1 MTDRERVMADLTAKA
16 TPGGCHKEYVPPA
29 QLVMA
34 DLAAKATGL
43 DKYHLYGLAAE
54 GQIPHYRAGR
64 AVRFSIP
71 ELLEWMKKNAEAKAN
86 GNGKANS

>member
-1 MTDRERVMADLTAKA
+1 MTDTK
-16 TPGGCHKEYVPPA
+16 
-29 QLVMA
+29 LVMA

-43 DKYHLYGLAAE
+43 DKYYIYRLAAT
-54 GQIPHYRAGR
+54 GQIPHFRSGR

-86 GNGKANS
+86 GSANATVEMVTGTP

>member
-1 MTDRERVMADLTAKA
+1 MTD
-16 TPGGCHKEYVPPA
+16 H

-43 DKYHLYGLAAE
+43 DKYYIYRLAAT
-54 GQIPHYRAGR
+54 GQIPHFRSGR

-71 ELLEWMKKNAEAKAN
+71 ELLEWMRDNANVKAH
-86 GNGKANS
+86 GRSDG